1 MTLTKPAGSIILFLF
16 LGGFL
21 FAQDPFI
28 IEYLRTSPNLDGN
41 LFEPAWDS
49 VKAYSMVMLNP
60 IAGDAASQRT
70 DFKIGYT
77 DKYLYIAGYM
87 YDTEPGMIRAATKKR
102 DDMSLSNDWFGI
114 NLDVYNDN
122 ENALSFATTPAALR
136 LDCQIF
142 NDGQGDFPVQQNW
155 NTVWDV
161 KTLVSDSGWFAEIQI
176 PLSSLRYTIIGGK
189 VIMGLGAFRYI
200 SRLAEWD
207 NYPEISNEWGFW
219 SWAKPSQYKDFE
231 LSGVKS
237 INPLYFTPYLLGGVE
252 VKNTLN
258 ESETAYNSETSWE
271 KNIGMDAK
279 IGLSKN
285 MTLDLTVNTDFAQVE
300 ADDQQVNLTRFSLYF
315 PEKRQFFLE
324 RSSIFDFTFGS
335 TGYLFYSRKI
345 GIYDDQQIPIWG
357 GGRLTGR
364 AGPWDIGVMSLQTG
378 YLKDTETE
386 KEILPSINNSVL
398 RLRRQ
403 ISLNANSYL
412 GAMITSKIDVHGNY
426 NFGYGLDAI
435 LNLFRNDYLNIV
447 AARTMDSD
455 SGKQNLIDPSKIY
468 LLWQRRT
475 YKGLSY
481 EASYAM
487 AGNRYNPELG
497 FEYRGDY
504 SRYGAKVGYGWIPGN
519 KSQYLK
525 QHKISTGYFMYTRNQ
540 DHTIETYQ
548 ITPLYQLTT
557 KKDHAVSFSFP
568 IYYESVINDFDLS
581 PDATILAGDYNF
593 FDVMFTYAS
602 PAGDWFYGEASVS
615 SGKFYDGWK
624 NSFTVSPSLK
634 LGESWNIDLSY
645 DLNQINFPDRDQQFL
660 AHLAGFKVL
669 YMLSTALSASS
680 YLQYNSLIKDYIWN
694 IRFRYNPKEGNDFYI
709 VYNDNINSDRE
720 AYEPSLPFSNQRTIL
735 LKYTYTFRIR

>member
-1 MTLTKPAGSIILFLF
+1 M
-16 LGGFL
+16 
-21 FAQDPFI
+21 AQEPFI
-28 IEYLRTSPNLDGN
+28 IEYLRTSPYLDGN

-49 VKAYSMVMLNP
+49 VKAYSMIMLNP
-60 IAGDAASQRT
+60 VAGDVASQKT

-660 AHLAGFKVL
+660 AHLVGFKVL